1 MTQEAHCLTPTYDIL
16 GLSYALLTLVGNPFE
31 RGAFERV
38 PPLRR
43 AWYKHNKGV
52 SHQCQKCVRETRHP
66 FHMFTAFIARK
77 LAEAQMKASL
87 ESHRKL
93 PRRGFLVQ
101 CFGTTRGKDVMGRFQ
116 HVYSLCFCEVLVSS
130 LVSFVILP

>member
-52 SHQCQKCVRETRHP
+52 SHQCQKW
-66 FHMFTAFIARK
+66 ARSK
-77 LAEAQMKASL
+77 YFDKQHELCLFASQIPDDND
-87 ESHRKL
+87 E
-93 PRRGFLVQ
+93 
-101 CFGTTRGKDVMGRFQ
+101 
-116 HVYSLCFCEVLVSS
+116 
-130 LVSFVILP
+130 